1 MALPGPGDRDGTLDE
16 VRSSLLSALGRYY
29 TGDLKTDLYRAR
41 DVLGDGSDQLESLI
55 GQVRSAELNDIA
67 DDVFGKA
74 GSLGDSASGERED
87 VRAAF
92 RQQIRADVSAL
103 EASRRSPDYKQQY
116 TNLYASTLGT
126 LGNDDL
132 DEVFSHVWQGPALD
146 VRQGADQTPPAAPG
160 EPSWGLQ
167 PSLPAQDGT
176 TDGAPSADADAGG
189 GGPVPIDRS
198 TDPVRGDGGG
208 GMAADADR
216 ALIGDGGS
224 TGGSGGTTAPGSGSA
239 PADRAV
245 PIDES
250 LPEPGTARTIPGG
263 SKTWKVGDDYWLA
276 YTIPGTNTPLVWQVE
291 NPDELQDIFGTD
303 TPDVDRNLTNAQFR
317 QLSPWQIGG
326 LSSEL
331 VLDGET
337 DPWQQFLVEFGN
349 AAELRPWIEDVD
361 YMAIIATAYMEGR
374 SPTTDELSQTDWWQ
388 NHTEAERAWM
398 ESSATAGGAEIDR
411 RIEDSKRIVAE
422 ALRKA
427 GMSNPTDQVV
437 DLIAEQRL
445 TGKWSED
452 YTAEQV
458 RKLVDPYAP
467 GELDRGLMVA
477 LSGIGTSGDARAV
490 SSGIEAVRKR
500 VRAIFSNRNVDAA
513 LHADGSTV
521 DPEKRIDSIAR
532 SIMSGDRD
540 FESLRSSVDQL
551 AIGTDGGQ
559 PGGLDV
565 TRENEDLVRDLSTR
579 WLGPSIGAMS
589 DTEIGS
595 WAGRIRNDPDAQ
607 QELESTLRQQRLA
620 MLPDYTENLTYED
633 IVAPVR
639 RLATKTWGQPVNDET
654 LLVDLANTGDYTEM
668 AKRLRKE
675 GLANGIA
682 KPVQDALGGLMGTSM
697 GDRVQR
703 STI

>member
-1 MALPGPGDRDGTLDE
+1 MALPGPGDRQADQ
-16 VRSSLLSALGRYY
+16 
-29 TGDLKTDLYRAR
+29 RAR
-41 DVLGDGSDQLESLI
+41 LERAWADEYGVDINWEAFWSSAVWAGTVLEALADANQAAGEWLFEEAGSAARDLWEKFSRPFSSTADPFDDKELTSLESRML
-55 GQVRSAELNDIA
+55 RDLWPTMTEAE
-67 DDVFGKA
+67 
-74 GSLGDSASGERED
+74 
-87 VRAAF
+87 
-92 RQQIRADVSAL
+92 RQQAVWKGYAHNTNDRAE
-103 EASRRSPDYKQQY
+103 EAVAPAVGNSPAE
-116 TNLYASTLGT
+116 NRNIS
-126 LGNDDL
+126 
-132 DEVFSHVWQGPALD
+132 
-146 VRQGADQTPPAAPG
+146 GATPPA
-160 EPSWGLQ
+160 
-167 PSLPAQDGT
+167 
-176 TDGAPSADADAGG
+176 
-189 GGPVPIDRS
+189 GPVPIDRS

-224 TGGSGGTTAPGSGSA
+224 TGGSGGTTAPGSGTA

-427 GMSNPTDQVV
+427 GMSNPTDQII

-521 DPEKRIDSIAR
+521 DPEKRINSIAR